1 MKATT
6 KQPLAPDVDRRE
18 AIVHA
23 AWRVAAREGLA
34 AVTIRSIAKEIGYTT
49 GIVMHHFPTK
59 DVIIEEMIERL
70 YRGLRDIYLA
80 EMNGAPDAHRLE
92 RLLASALPLQPR
104 LAFGWK
110 LSVVLQGEVL
120 RSVKIAGV
128 HRRYYRQFETD
139 IRAELARLQENGL
152 LSPGTD
158 LDMAAT
164 RLMVLVEGIGAN
176 FVLRPKAMPPALQR
190 RLLQEELSRVTAARE
205 PAAGTNRLK

>member
-1 MKATT
+1 MKGTM

-59 DVIIEEMIERL
+59 DAIIEEMIERL
-70 YRGLRDIYLA
+70 YKGLRDIYLS
-80 EMNGAPDAHRLE
+80 EMNGAPTAERLE
-92 RLLASALPLQPR
+92 RLLLSALPLEPR

-120 RSVKIAGV
+120 RSARIAGL
-128 HRRYYRQFETD
+128 HRRYYRQFEAD
-139 IRAELARLQENGL
+139 IRAELVGLQQGRSIRND
-152 LSPGTD
+152 TD
-158 LDMAAT
+158 LDVAT
-164 RLMVLVEGIGAN
+164 ARLMVLVEGIGAN
-176 FVLRPKAMPPALQR
+176 FVLRPKAMPPRLQR
-190 RLLQEELSRVTAARE
+190 QLLKQELAALSGASTIA
-205 PAAGTNRLK
+205 PA